1 MSPRLSLA
9 VENGL
14 LPADASSIV
23 VFGARQNDDLSA
35 LPKEAVQIVQGMK
48 PDHDAWKEHG
58 YAVSPDIP
66 GEADIAI
73 VLLPRAKALARDWIA
88 RAMAISREAVIL
100 DGQKEDGIDS
110 LLRELRAWGAVEDV
124 LAKAHGKIARLSPGI
139 ALPNWR
145 DPGPRRVAGSFYT
158 SAGVFSADKIDRGS
172 AMLASALPSLAGR
185 VVDLGAG
192 WGYLSHHILLQPGVT
207 ALDLVEADHA
217 ALACARRNIS
227 DVRATFHWADAH
239 RWTPEDA
246 ADAVVS
252 NPPFH
257 SGRKAD
263 LDLGRGFVRDA
274 ARMLSPRGAFHMV
287 ANRHLPY
294 EAVLVEQFNE
304 VAEIAGDP
312 SFKVFT
318 ARRPRR

>member
-9 VENGL
+9 VENGFL
-14 LPADASSIV
+14 SPEASPIV
-23 VFGARQNDDLSA
+23 VFGARRADDLSA
-35 LPKEAVQIVQGMK
+35 FPKESVRIVQGQK
-48 PDHDAWKEHG
+48 PDHDAWQERG
-58 YAVSPDIP
+58 YDVSP
-66 GEADIAI
+66 EAPETAQVAI

-88 RAMAISREAVIL
+88 RAMAMGCEAVIV
-100 DGQKEDGIDS
+100 DGQKQDGIDS
-110 LLRELRAWGAVEDV
+110 VLRELRAWGAVEGV
-124 LAKAHGKIARLSPGI
+124 LAKAHGKIARLTPGI

-145 DPGPRRVAGSFYT
+145 DPGPRRLAGSFYT
-158 SAGVFSADKIDRGS
+158 AAGVFSADKIDRGS
-172 AMLASALPSLAGR
+172 AMLASNLPSLSGR

-217 ALACARRNIS
+217 AIECAKRNIS
-227 DVRATFHWADAH
+227 DTRAAFHWADALS
-239 RWTPEDA
+239 WAPADA
-246 ADAVVS
+246 ADAVVC

-257 SGRKAD
+257 AGRAAD
-263 LDLGRGFVRDA
+263 IDLGRGFVRAA
-274 ARMLSPRGAFHMV
+274 ARMLSPRGALHMV

-294 EAVLVEQFNE
+294 EAVLVEQFND